1 MNSQLLKIKQNT
13 ILYDDTLISEP
24 DENLFDLEFWAND
37 EKTRLI
43 NKGRGKVLLINC
55 QGLPSVL
62 KHYYRG
68 GLVSNFLS
76 EKYLWQG
83 ESNARSIKEFRVLQ
97 KMLQAGLP
105 VPRPIAA
112 RVNRQGIFYTADL
125 ITSRIDHSSS
135 MGDRL
140 KENSLSSDL
149 WKNIGSCIASFHMQ
163 GFYHHDLN
171 IENILIDSDQKV
183 FLLDFD
189 KAVQMDPI
197 NSMAQKNINRLQRS
211 INKSYPNSSKQF
223 PKAEWEILLAEHSKQ
238 LDQD

>member
-1 MNSQLLKIKQNT
+1 M
-13 ILYDDTLISEP
+13 
-24 DENLFDLEFWAND
+24 
-37 EKTRLI
+37 
-43 NKGRGKVLLINC
+43 
-55 QGLPSVL
+55 
-62 KHYYRG
+62 
-68 GLVSNFLS
+68 SNFLS

-83 ESNARSIKEFRVLQ
+83 ESNARSIKEFRILQ
-97 KMLQAGLP
+97 KMLQAGLS

-135 MGDRL
+135 MGDSL

-149 WKNIGSCIASFHMQ
+149 WKNIGSCIASFHKQ

-223 PKAEWEILLAEHSKQ
+223 PKAEWGILLAEHSKR
-238 LDQD
+238 LNQD

>member
-1 MNSQLLKIKQNT
+1 MNSQVLKIKQNT

-83 ESNARSIKEFRVLQ
+83 ESNARSIKEFRILQ

-135 MGDRL
+135 MGDSL

-197 NSMAQKNINRLQRS
+197 NNMAQKNINRLQRS

-223 PKAEWEILLAEHSKQ
+223 PKAEWEILLAEHSKR
-238 LDQD
+238 LNQD